1 MSKAYRRVSLVAQ
14 MTKNELQ
21 CRRPG
26 FDPWARKIPWRKE
39 WLPPPVFLPGK
50 FHGRRCLAAY
60 SPWGHKESDMTKQL
74 SHSLFTIYL
83 HPHSHWVIITLALN
97 YTTCENKACKGKGKR
112 KRELA
117 FVCLPMYHH

>member
-39 WLPPPVFLPGK
+39 WLLTPVFLFGE
-50 FHGRRCLAAY
+50 FHGQRSLAGY
-60 SPWGHKESDMTKQL
+60 RPWGHKESDITEQL
-74 SHSLFTIYL
+74 IHTV
-83 HPHSHWVIITLALN
+83 PNCVQVKK
-97 YTTCENKACKGKGKR
+97 EG
-112 KRELA
+112 
-117 FVCLPMYHH
+117 